1 VTRGRLFLSFAAA
14 ASAAFLSFAA
24 MAAENSDVF
33 AVSVPVDATA
43 DSASAARDAA
53 RLAGERNA
61 YTALLDRI
69 TLTSDRSKLAAPSDS
84 DLNSLIQGFEVA
96 NERRS
101 TVRYLADYTFHFNAD
116 AVEQRLRAAGV
127 PFAVTRSKP
136 LVVLAV
142 LETDNGP
149 VLWDDPNPW
158 RDAWAA
164 AKPPQGLVPLV
175 MPLGEIEDVTAIDG
189 AGADKGDDAK
199 LQAISAN
206 YGHDDVLVTRA
217 TIRNG
222 SAGKTVSVS
231 STRFVPGS
239 PGGEQSW
246 IGSFT
251 ANAGESDQDFLARA
265 VAGTAAQV
273 QEAWKQANIIN
284 YQQTGTLTV
293 AVPTGDLKTWLA
305 IRDRLAAIPSIQQ
318 TEILAIDRQRAL
330 VSLHYVGDAAQLKT
344 ALAQRNLDL
353 SGEDPNWLLRQ
364 RGAQQNGAAPVA
376 TPAQ

>member
-1 VTRGRLFLSFAAA
+1 MIRGRLFLSFAAA

-24 MAAENSDVF
+24 MAAESTDVF

-61 YTALLDRI
+61 YTALLGRI
-69 TLTSDRSKLAAPSDS
+69 TLTSDRAKLAAPSDS

-127 PFAVTRSKP
+127 PFAVTPSKP

-158 RDAWAA
+158 REAWGA

-175 MPLGEIEDVTAIDG
+175 MPLGEIEDVTAIDA

-217 TIRNG
+217 TIRG
-222 SAGKTVSVS
+222 SKSVSVS

-246 IGSFT
+246 TGTFT
-251 ANAGESDQDFLARA
+251 ANAGESDPDFLARA
-265 VAGTAAQV
+265 VAATAAQV

-330 VSLHYVGDAAQLKT
+330 VSLHYVGDATQLKT

-364 RGAQQNGAAPVA
+364 RGAQQSGAAPVA

>member
-1 VTRGRLFLSFAAA
+1 MIRGRLFLSFAAA

-24 MAAENSDVF
+24 MAAEGTDVF

-61 YTALLDRI
+61 YTALLGRI
-69 TLTSDRSKLAAPSDS
+69 TLTSDRAKLAAPSDS

-127 PFAVTRSKP
+127 PFAVTPSKP

-158 RDAWAA
+158 REAWGA

-175 MPLGEIEDVTAIDG
+175 MPLGEIEDVTAIDA

-217 TIRNG
+217 TIRG
-222 SAGKTVSVS
+222 GKTVSVS

-246 IGSFT
+246 TGTFT
-251 ANAGESDQDFLARA
+251 ANAGESDPDFLARA
-265 VAGTAAQV
+265 VAATAAQV

-330 VSLHYVGDAAQLKT
+330 VSLHYVGDATQLKT

-364 RGAQQNGAAPVA
+364 RGAQQSGAAPVA

>member
-1 VTRGRLFLSFAAA
+1 MTRGRLFLSFAAA

-24 MAAENSDVF
+24 MAADSTDVF

-69 TLTSDRSKLAAPSDS
+69 TLASDRGKLTAPSDS

-127 PFAVTRSKP
+127 PFAVTPSKP
-136 LVVLAV
+136 LIVLAV

-158 RDAWAA
+158 RDAWGAS
-164 AKPPQGLVPLV
+164 KPPQGLVPLV
-175 MPLGEIEDVTAIDG
+175 MPLGEIEDVSAIDA

-199 LQAISAN
+199 LQAVSAN

-217 TIRNG
+217 TIRDG
-222 SAGKTVSVS
+222 RTGKTASIS

-246 IGSFT
+246 TGTFT
-251 ANAGESDQDFLARA
+251 ANAGESDPDFLARA

-273 QEAWKQANIIN
+273 QDAWKQANIIN

-305 IRDRLAAIPSIQQ
+305 IRDRLAAIPAIQR
-318 TEILAIDRQRAL
+318 TELLAIDRQRAL

-364 RGAQQNGAAPVA
+364 RGAQQSGAAPVA

>member
-1 VTRGRLFLSFAAA
+1 MTRGRLFLSFAAA

-24 MAAENSDVF
+24 MAAEGTDVF

-61 YTALLDRI
+61 YTALLGRI
-69 TLTSDRSKLAAPSDS
+69 TLTSDRAKLAAPSDS

-127 PFAVTRSKP
+127 PFAVTPSKP

-158 RDAWAA
+158 REAWGA

-175 MPLGEIEDVTAIDG
+175 MPLGEIEDVTAIDA

-217 TIRNG
+217 TIRG
-222 SAGKTVSVS
+222 GKTVSVS

-246 IGSFT
+246 TGTFT
-251 ANAGESDQDFLARA
+251 ANAGESDPDFLARA
-265 VAGTAAQV
+265 VAATAAQV

-330 VSLHYVGDAAQLKT
+330 VSLHYVGDATQLKT

-364 RGAQQNGAAPVA
+364 RGAQQSGAAPVA

>member
-1 VTRGRLFLSFAAA
+1 MTRGRLFLSFAAA

-24 MAAENSDVF
+24 MAAEGTDVF

-61 YTALLDRI
+61 YTALLGRI
-69 TLTSDRSKLAAPSDS
+69 TLTSDRAKLAAPSDS

-127 PFAVTRSKP
+127 PFAVTPSKP

-158 RDAWAA
+158 REAWGA

-175 MPLGEIEDVTAIDG
+175 MPLGEIEDVTAIDA

-217 TIRNG
+217 TIRG
-222 SAGKTVSVS
+222 SKSVSVS

-246 IGSFT
+246 TGTFT
-251 ANAGESDQDFLARA
+251 ANAGESDPDFLARA
-265 VAGTAAQV
+265 VAATAAQV

-330 VSLHYVGDAAQLKT
+330 VSLHYVGDATQLKT

-364 RGAQQNGAAPVA
+364 RGAQQSGAAPVA